1 MKKVKFKGDIVIG
14 DPCNIVKSDE
24 DWALCEYGERMD
36 KLGFTDFLC
45 VEFPD
50 DPPIVIDDNG
60 NKLGAFCQD
69 SGVIAVVYLSELEK
83 YNPDY
88 EKGFFDEDNRAII
101 RSFDGKVGYRIEPVN
116 IDGYEDTDTVI
127 FGEGN
132 INFKT
137 AYEEDL

>member
-1 MKKVKFKGDIVIG
+1 M
-14 DPCNIVKSDE
+14 
-24 DWALCEYGERMD
+24 
-36 KLGFTDFLC
+36 
-45 VEFPD
+45 
-50 DPPIVIDDNG
+50 
-60 NKLGAFCQD
+60 
-69 SGVIAVVYLSELEK
+69 YLSELEK